1 MRAHNL
7 ELRADG
13 VVRVVHPDAGMGV
26 EFTQG
31 TTEQRAQ
38 VERFIEGL
46 RTNHGTLPDLLVEP
60 EGLEPDGTET
70 VIESDLDD
78 PLLDLFRTKS
88 NAPVESFLRDRRKPR
103 HTQSADSAEVIL
115 EV

>member
-1 MRAHNL
+1 
-7 ELRADG
+7 
-13 VVRVVHPDAGMGV
+13 MGV

-38 VERFIEGL
+38 VEGLSRL
-46 RTNHGTLPDLLVEP
+46 RTNHGTLPDLLVER
-60 EGLEPDGTET
+60 GLEPDGTET

-88 NAPVESFLRDRRKPR
+88 NAPVESFLRELRKQR
-103 HTQSADSAEVIL
+103 HTQSADSTEVIL